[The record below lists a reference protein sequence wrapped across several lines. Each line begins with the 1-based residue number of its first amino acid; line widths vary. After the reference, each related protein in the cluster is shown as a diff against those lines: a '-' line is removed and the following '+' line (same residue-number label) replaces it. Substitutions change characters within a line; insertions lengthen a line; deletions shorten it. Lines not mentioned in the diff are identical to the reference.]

1 MNKRKALLKRR
12 SKAYD
17 KMPKTMDV
25 LRGSAVLVNRLCG
38 KPNCRCKNGFKH
50 QSLYLSQS
58 HKGKARMIYV
68 PEAGGE
74 KLKQYIIYY
83 RKIKDVLN
91 QVSDI
96 NIKLLTKAKDKG

>member
-1 MNKRKALLKRR
+1 MAKHKALLKRR
-12 SKAYD
+12 YEAYN

-25 LRGSAVLVNRLCG
+25 IRGSSVLVNRLCG
-38 KPNCRCKNGFKH
+38 KPNCRCRNGFKH

-58 HKGKARMIYV
+58 HKGKARMVYI
-68 PEAGGE
+68 PKAGKE
-74 KLKQYIIYY
+74 KLKQCIKNY

-96 NIKLLTKAKDKG
+96 NIKLLTKAKG